1 MFGRS
6 RFGRGEITA
15 APSLG
20 QSMLSAAWAP
30 KGQRLVDKVRQGKR
44 KTATASG
51 RLVRVN
57 LRGRLGS

>member
-6 RFGRGEITA
+6 CFGRGEISA
-15 APSLG
+15 APNLG
-20 QSMLSAAWAP
+20 QSILAAAWAP
-30 KGQRLVDKVRQGKR
+30 KGQRLVDKVPQGKW

-57 LRGRLGS
+57 LRGCLSS